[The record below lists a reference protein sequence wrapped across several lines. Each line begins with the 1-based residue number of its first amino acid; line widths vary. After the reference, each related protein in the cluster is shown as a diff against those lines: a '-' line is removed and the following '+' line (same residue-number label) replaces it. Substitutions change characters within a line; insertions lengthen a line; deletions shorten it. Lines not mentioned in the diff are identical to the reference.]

1 MLSKNEHTKSKAWW
15 LSTNCSEFC
24 VNAIPLVLAIIQ
36 RINRYGFT
44 RTILIGAYKLLQT
57 IK

>member
-15 LSTNCSEFC
+15 LSTNYSEFC

-36 RINRYGFT
+36 CINRYGFT

-57 IK
+57 I